1 MKPYVE
7 LAYVGQF
14 GEEMDFHTDDYHI
27 VISNFHLIFTRIQ
40 KTQRYNRPFFGLRLC
55 NRYITPY
62 TVKLVF

>member
-1 MKPYVE
+1 HTWGN
-7 LAYVGQF
+7 LARRWISIP
-14 GEEMDFHTDDYHI
+14 TII
-27 VISNFHLIFTRIQ
+27 VLLFKIFISFFTRLQ

>member
-1 MKPYVE
+1 M
-7 LAYVGQF
+7 LF
-14 GEEMDFHTDDYHI
+14 NIF
-27 VISNFHLIFTRIQ
+27 ISFFTRLQ